1 MARWEN
7 IESVQLFREY
17 LRIESVHPNPDYE
30 PCVAF
35 FRRYAASL
43 GLPMRVVDVVPGKPV
58 VIITWQGL
66 CPELPSIMLNS
77 HMDVVPVYEEHWTH
91 PPFSAHLTAD
101 GWIYARGS
109 QDTKQLAIQHLEA
122 VRRLMQAGVRLRR
135 TVHVT
140 IVPDEEI
147 GGAEGMHAFTQTPEF
162 RAMNVGLELDESMPP
177 ADQGDDIVVFYGER
191 TSIPFKLTARAA
203 PCHGALLPANS
214 VGDKLH
220 YVMKKLFEM
229 RTEERKKLESGLP
242 LGLVTSINLTVL
254 EGGVQ
259 VNVVPESLSAKFD
272 VRLAPEENLKDFQNK
287 VLYVIRCA
295 HNSCYN
301 LLVEKYFQEK
311 G

>member
-43 GLPMRVVDVVPGKPV
+43 GLPMRVVEAVPGKPV

-101 GWIYARGS
+101 GWVYARGS

-122 VRRLMQAGVRLRR
+122 VRRLMTAGVRLRR

-140 IVPDEEI
+140 VVPDEEI
-147 GGAEGMHAFTQTPEF
+147 GGAEGMHAFTLTPEF

-177 ADQGDDIVVFYGER
+177 AHCGNDIVVFYGER
-191 TSIPFKLTARAA
+191 TSIRALIKMSYKLLSNYASDLSRQHVIDTYRVERRDSILGRVLVQILVVRGRGYCLAT
-203 PCHGALLPANS
+203 LLS
-214 VGDKLH
+214 
-220 YVMKKLFEM
+220 
-229 RTEERKKLESGLP
+229 
-242 LGLVTSINLTVL
+242 
-254 EGGVQ
+254 
-259 VNVVPESLSAKFD
+259 
-272 VRLAPEENLKDFQNK
+272 
-287 VLYVIRCA
+287 RCSHA
-295 HNSCYN
+295 I
-301 LLVEKYFQEK
+301 
-311 G
+311 